1 MQYFKINFLKFKKIK
16 FIVIF
21 SLLFIT
27 YNNDRLRIYDDRYV
41 FQEIHPIVWKWIFV
55 YKKDFYTAMQL

>member
-41 FQEIHPIVWKWIFV
+41 FQEIHPIV
-55 YKKDFYTAMQL
+55 